1 MREEQ
6 KDYSTNLNLDFNN
19 KEFKTQETN
28 EDINEKY
35 NPPDINKIKV
45 EEKKENIYEGKED
58 KEDKEE
64 NMKRF
69 FEETGLIELIIDKID
84 ILRKGKEKIMD
95 LFAELK
101 KKRGPKGYVT
111 YEEKLLYTKILYL
124 YRDQLKIDKEKK
136 DKEESNDLYSGS
148 DKNLDDINKK
158 NDEEIQVNDVFEILK
173 NVKLSDVDIKYL
185 TPKKEDNLIISD
197 NKINNDN
204 CNDNDNDNIDIF
216 SNKLNKN
223 IEGFNNPSFQR
234 KRINSLG
241 DCFRG
246 MFNICFKKTNICY
259 YEGLNLHMSIA
270 IIIFQNL
277 FYLSTFIGQIRT
289 EFEIPLPSIY
299 MMIVIATDCIFIFYK
314 LFFKRYYE
322 SFTKRTCCIV
332 LHLIFFFLFKSFIY
346 FILFLILKDVI
357 ENEEPNK
364 IFIAFLSIKIV
375 YLLYFSIYFFV
386 RDGLIHYGFLTIFGI
401 MIMCISVLIS
411 LFFFS
416 LKDVIILF
424 IICSV
429 EMFFFHLGI
438 NIARYKKCLQEKKL
452 WNTLNIEFFE
462 WTIILFPAMI
472 GTFFVLT
479 IATFGIFYF
488 VMKDSC

>member
-69 FEETGLIELIIDKID
+69 FEETRLIELIIDKID

-136 DKEESNDLYSGS
+136 EKEESNDLYSGS

-185 TPKKEDNLIISD
+185 APKKEDNLIISD

-223 IEGFNNPSFQR
+223 IEGQ
-234 KRINSLG
+234 
-241 DCFRG
+241 
-246 MFNICFKKTNICY
+246 
-259 YEGLNLHMSIA
+259 
-270 IIIFQNL
+270 
-277 FYLSTFIGQIRT
+277 
-289 EFEIPLPSIY
+289 
-299 MMIVIATDCIFIFYK
+299 
-314 LFFKRYYE
+314 
-322 SFTKRTCCIV
+322 
-332 LHLIFFFLFKSFIY
+332 
-346 FILFLILKDVI
+346 
-357 ENEEPNK
+357 
-364 IFIAFLSIKIV
+364 
-375 YLLYFSIYFFV
+375 
-386 RDGLIHYGFLTIFGI
+386 
-401 MIMCISVLIS
+401 
-411 LFFFS
+411 
-416 LKDVIILF
+416 
-424 IICSV
+424 
-429 EMFFFHLGI
+429 
-438 NIARYKKCLQEKKL
+438 
-452 WNTLNIEFFE
+452 
-462 WTIILFPAMI
+462 
-472 GTFFVLT
+472 
-479 IATFGIFYF
+479 
-488 VMKDSC
+488 